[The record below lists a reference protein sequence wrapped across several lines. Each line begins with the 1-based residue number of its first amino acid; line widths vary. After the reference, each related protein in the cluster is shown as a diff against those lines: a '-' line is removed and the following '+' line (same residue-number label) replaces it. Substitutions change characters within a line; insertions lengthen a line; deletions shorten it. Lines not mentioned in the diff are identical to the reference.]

1 VKGAT
6 TPACQPGGSA
16 AAQVLTVPQPR
27 RHDIPVTMAEMTGA
41 KLLRLMSIEAGRLAD
56 IAARLPPGRAAATV
70 VRARPP
76 LRPLVRRQTG
86 SVRMR
91 NRWRVA
97 AQAGNLNGMASL
109 AEILRKRGDDRDA
122 PIWASKAA
130 ERGNANGM
138 ASLAETLRK
147 RGDDR
152 DAEAWASKA
161 AHAGNSPGII
171 RLAQILRARGDDSA
185 ADIWAARA
193 AELDGDMTE

>member
-1 VKGAT
+1 
-6 TPACQPGGSA
+6 
-16 AAQVLTVPQPR
+16 
-27 RHDIPVTMAEMTGA
+27 MAEMTGA

-70 VRARPP
+70 VRARP
-76 LRPLVRRQTG
+76 LVRRQTG

-91 NRWRVA
+91 NRWPVA
-97 AQAGNLNGMASL
+97 AQAGNL
-109 AEILRKRGDDRDA
+109 
-122 PIWASKAA
+122 
-130 ERGNANGM
+130 NGM

-171 RLAQILRARGDDSA
+171 CLAQILRARGDDSA

>member
-1 VKGAT
+1 MRATSAPISSGQGGHRSTVKGAT

-27 RHDIPVTMAEMTGA
+27 RHDIPVTVAEMTGA

-91 NRWRVA
+91 NRWPVA
-97 AQAGNLNGMASL
+97 AQAGNL
-109 AEILRKRGDDRDA
+109 
-122 PIWASKAA
+122 
-130 ERGNANGM
+130 NGM

-171 RLAQILRARGDDSA
+171 CLAQILRARGDDSA